1 MNRRSI
7 TTLIPSIAIFISGY
21 TPLFFIMI
29 IKNIKEFKWYE
40 FVFPSPILSYTSL
53 KLPYWVVL
61 NNPMVV
67 VFLITVSILSLLLL
81 RYVLKNISENPFE
94 IKIVKAKSR
103 SSEVV
108 NYTIPYMISFVA
120 FDLGKW
126 QDITSLILF
135 LSVLCL
141 LSIRSQSIFI
151 NPILAAAGYGLYD
164 CNYIE
169 GNKSKECVMLSK
181 TDLLEDSTE
190 TYKKLNNYMGIISQQ
205 GSRNAE

>member
-7 TTLIPSIAIFISGY
+7 TTLLPSIAIFISGY
-21 TPLFFIMI
+21 TPLFLIMI
-29 IKNIKEFKWYE
+29 IKNIKELMWHE
-40 FVFPSPILSYTSL
+40 FIFASPVLGFASI
-53 KLPYWVVL
+53 KIPYWLVL
-61 NNPMVV
+61 NNPVIV
-67 VFLITVSILSLLLL
+67 LSLIIISVLSLFLLKYIL
-81 RYVLKNISENPFE
+81 RNISENSFD

-151 NPILAAAGYGLYD
+151 NPILAAVGYGLYD
-164 CNYIE
+164 CTYIE
-169 GNKSKECVMLSK
+169 GNKNKECVMLSK
-181 TDLLEDSTE
+181 TDLLENSDE

-205 GSRNAE
+205 GQRNAE

>member
-7 TTLIPSIAIFISGY
+7 TTLLPSIAIFVSGY
-21 TPLFFIMI
+21 TPLFLIMI
-29 IKNIKEFKWYE
+29 IKNIKEFTWHE
-40 FVFPSPILSYTSL
+40 FIFASPVFGFASIKT
-53 KLPYWVVL
+53 PYWVVL
-61 NNPMVV
+61 NNPIVV
-67 VFLITVSILSLLLL
+67 LSLIVISALSLLLL
-81 RYVLKNISENPFE
+81 KYILRNISDNPFD

-126 QDITSLILF
+126 QDITSLVLF

-164 CNYIE
+164 CTYIE
-169 GNKSKECVMLSK
+169 GGKNKECVMLSK
-181 TDLLEDSTE
+181 TDLLENSDE

-205 GSRNAE
+205 GPRNAK

>member
-29 IKNIKEFKWYE
+29 IKNIKEFKWHE
-40 FVFPSPILSYTSL
+40 FVFPSPILSHTSL
-53 KLPYWVVL
+53 KAPYWVVL
-61 NNPMVV
+61 NNPMIV
-67 VFLITVSILSLLLL
+67 VFLITLSALSLLLL
-81 RYVLKNISENPFE
+81 KYVLKNISENPFE

-126 QDITSLILF
+126 QDITSLFLF

-169 GNKSKECVMLSK
+169 SGKSKECVMLSK

-205 GSRNAE
+205 GSRDAE